1 MLAGKV
7 KGEKKIGNSEE
18 YQKQKVM
25 FILPSTVVSSP
36 GSRMFVLSQYREPV
50 NRMQEHFGDSYL
62 VKSNFLD
69 NIKKFDDATIY
80 LIPEQLRHVID
91 FEKIS
96 KQIMVPSSIFGDKV
110 LEDIRREVAV
120 LQMSRRI

>member
-1 MLAGKV
+1 M
-7 KGEKKIGNSEE
+7 GNSEE
-18 YQKQKVM
+18 YQKQEVM
-25 FILPSTVVSSP
+25 FIFPSTVVSSP

-50 NRMQEHFGDSYL
+50 NRMQEYFGNNYL

-69 NIKKFDDATIY
+69 NIKKFDDDRIY

-91 FEKIS
+91 YEKIS
-96 KQIMVPSSIFGDKV
+96 KRIMVPSSIFGDKV

-120 LQMSRRI
+120 LQTSRRI

>member
-1 MLAGKV
+1 MNEA
-7 KGEKKIGNSEE
+7 EACS
-18 YQKQKVM
+18 KQKVM

-69 NIKKFDDATIY
+69 NIKKFDDDTIY
-80 LIPEQLRHVID
+80 LIPEQFRHVVD
-91 FEKIS
+91 LEKIS
-96 KQIMVPSSIFGDKV
+96 KRVIVPSNIFGDKV

>member
-1 MLAGKV
+1 M
-7 KGEKKIGNSEE
+7 GNSEE

-50 NRMQEHFGDSYL
+50 NRMQEYFGNNYL

-69 NIKKFDDATIY
+69 NIKKFDDDTIY

-96 KQIMVPSSIFGDKV
+96 KRIMVPSSIFGDKV